1 MRHALGVLVLCCAVA
16 GYAEASTL
24 QLLVEQDLSVYL
36 FNAGSKPLPFDGYH
50 LQSSKSLLDPARWE
64 SISDS
69 SLDLQSN
76 AVEGALGL
84 GALTF
89 GETKPSATSLA
100 ELNLGSF
107 GVLQPG
113 ERFPLGKPLLGS
125 FASIAARVGTA
136 PGMADDPAYQFSFH
150 QPGIVESQA
159 GDIVAVPEPAGIAL
173 AVAGLA
179 LLIVSRRPRMNVDR
193 AQHAPSERPA

>member
-1 MRHALGVLVLCCAVA
+1 MRHALAVLVLCCAVVGQAKA
-16 GYAEASTL
+16 GTL
-24 QLLVEQDLSVYL
+24 QLLVESDLTVYL
-36 FNAGSKPLPFDGYH
+36 FNAGSQPLPFDGYH
-50 LQSSKSLLDPARWE
+50 LQSSKSLLDPAGWR

-69 SLDLQSN
+69 SMERQSD
-76 AVEGALGL
+76 AVEVGLGM

-89 GETKPSATSLA
+89 GETKPSAMSLA

-113 ERFPLGKPLLGS
+113 ERFLLGKPLLGS

-150 QPGIVESQA
+150 QPGIVESQM

-173 AVAGLA
+173 AVTGLA
-179 LLIVSRRPRMNVDR
+179 LLVVARRRLMNR
-193 AQHAPSERPA
+193 CS